1 MWCQAMHLLCY
12 LLLAA
17 KKSLAE
23 LRQLYFRMKE
33 KVFGSDRFGFAYN
46 TENLEELLKDVF
58 GTTMTMADE
67 ELPK

>member
-1 MWCQAMHLLCY
+1 MIMYMSCMPDKFT
-12 LLLAA
+12 A

-46 TENLEELLKDVF
+46 TEALEQILKQEF
-58 GTTMTMADE
+58 GTTMTLTDIE
-67 ELPK
+67 FPK